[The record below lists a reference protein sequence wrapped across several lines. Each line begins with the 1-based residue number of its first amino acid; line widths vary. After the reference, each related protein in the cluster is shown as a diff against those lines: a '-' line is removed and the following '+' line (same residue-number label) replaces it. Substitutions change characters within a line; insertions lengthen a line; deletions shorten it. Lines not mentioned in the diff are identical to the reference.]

1 MRARDQVC
9 ASSHGWLVSVSN
21 SATLTAL
28 NTVSVAPTQTTLMT
42 WTKEQLKGAK
52 RVTAY
57 VYNADASQPF
67 TGIVQRRMTNATSW
81 ASSSIP
87 DFSSV
92 GAQTAVMADLDVEGS
107 DEVRIVGTMSGAGGN
122 VQCGATRK
130 AATP

>member
-1 MRARDQVC
+1 M
-9 ASSHGWLVSVSN
+9 SVSN

-42 WTKEQLKGAK
+42 WTKEQLRGAK
-52 RVTAY
+52 RVTTY
-57 VYNADASQPF
+57 VYNADASQTF
-67 TGIVQRRMTNATSW
+67 VGTVQRKMTAASSW

-87 DFSSV
+87 DFSSIP
-92 GAQTAVMADLDVEGS
+92 ALTAVMADLDVEGS

-122 VQCGATRK
+122 VSCGATRK